1 MGIRDCSTYLFYQF
15 IDSEWTTIEML
26 RYKKFRMSDHIKDLI
41 RYINSQAIYYSVD
54 DTGETI
60 RYKWFDSEEKLSSF
74 FYQANIYD
82 SYERTNL
89 NYKFI
94 DDFLKSKNI
103 SVYYAQW
110 SMLWSLKD
118 PEVLIEDKSLSE
130 NDFQSIYYVE
140 FDSDFTS
147 VSERLF

>member
-1 MGIRDCSTYLFYQF
+1 
-15 IDSEWTTIEML
+15 ML